1 MAADRSKYPVVHLVR
16 QHPVGGCRSR
26 VPYSRRSG
34 WAPPPAPARR
44 RDRHPQDL
52 NRLFAGGSGRTP
64 RNRASQKRGTL
75 QVHAMVGKV
84 LREIPRLTDRQ
95 DRNRWAVWKK
105 APVLAKRCRAW
116 RLPHGPQN
124 GESSS
129 SVSPMYSRLLAPG
142 KPSIN
147 YTSITARLEGQQV

>member
-26 VPYSRRSG
+26 VPYSRRSA
-34 WAPPPAPARR
+34 WAPSPAPARR

-52 NRLFAGGSGRTP
+52 NPLFAGGSGRTP

-84 LREIPRLTDRQ
+84 LLEIP
-95 DRNRWAVWKK
+95 
-105 APVLAKRCRAW
+105 APYRSAGSQSLGGVEKGTGAGKTVQSLAARD
-116 RLPHGPQN
+116 GP
-124 GESSS
+124 
-129 SVSPMYSRLLAPG
+129 
-142 KPSIN
+142 
-147 YTSITARLEGQQV
+147 

>member
-52 NRLFAGGSGRTP
+52 NPLFAGGSGRTP

-75 QVHAMVGKV
+75 QVHALVGKV
-84 LREIPRLTDRQ
+84 LHEIPRLTDRQ
-95 DRNRWAVWKK
+95 DRIVGRCG
-105 APVLAKRCRAW
+105 KRHLCW
-116 RLPHGPQN
+116 QN
-124 GESSS
+124 GAE
-129 SVSPMYSRLLAPG
+129 PG
-142 KPSIN
+142 G
-147 YTSITARLEGQQV
+147 TGWAMTAMLTAFG

>member
-34 WAPPPAPARR
+34 WAPSPAPARR

-52 NRLFAGGSGRTP
+52 NPLFAGGSGRTP

-116 RLPHGPQN
+116 RHGM
-124 GESSS
+124 GHDGD
-129 SVSPMYSRLLAPG
+129 VDRVRLILISPYRL
-142 KPSIN
+142 
-147 YTSITARLEGQQV
+147 ARNIRSP